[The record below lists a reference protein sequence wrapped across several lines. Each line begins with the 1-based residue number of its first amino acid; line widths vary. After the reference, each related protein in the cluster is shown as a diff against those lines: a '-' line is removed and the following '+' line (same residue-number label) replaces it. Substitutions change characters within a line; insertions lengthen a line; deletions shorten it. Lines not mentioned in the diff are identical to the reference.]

1 MKKKSIKN
9 NRINEEVLRGISE
22 IIRGELKDPRVA
34 EFTSVLSVE
43 VAPDLKTAKVYISVL
58 GSEEDSEKTLEGLRA
73 GAGHI
78 RSLLA
83 KKINLRNTPQLYF
96 LCNDSIS
103 YGIKMSRLID
113 EVCKDDKDQY

>member
-1 MKKKSIKN
+1 MRKKSIKN

-22 IIRGELKDPRVA
+22 IIRGELKDPRIA

-58 GSEEDSEKTLEGLRA
+58 GSQEDSDRTLEGLRA
-73 GAGHI
+73 SAGHV

-83 KKINLRNTPQLYF
+83 KKINLRNTPQLQF
-96 LCNDSIS
+96 LCNGSIS
-103 YGIKMSRLID
+103 YGIKMSKLID
-113 EVCKDDKDQY
+113 EVCKGDRED